1 MFGAAVMH
9 ALEVW
14 QNDRHVK
21 HAQGH
26 DRLGIPICGID
37 CRKAELLMAMPYIAW
52 VWSRG
57 VTDIKVY
64 IIIIMGHLV
73 LSVFYELFDNFIE
86 IFRKKAFNF

>member
-26 DRLGIPICGID
+26 DRLDIPICGID
-37 CRKAELLMAMPYIAW
+37 CCLFNQHGFRKTELLMAMPHIAR

-64 IIIIMGHLV
+64 IIFIMGQV
-73 LSVFYELFDNFIE
+73 E
-86 IFRKKAFNF
+86 